1 MRHAELCN
9 SLDFAERSY
18 RYEWI
23 KEAHPTTFD
32 WIFEKSE
39 LGLISW
45 LRKGTGI
52 YWIQGKPGSGKSTLM
67 KFLHDHPQTSE
78 ILNQWR
84 QGRNHTSAWFFFNE
98 RGSYIE
104 KSFEGLLRSV
114 VRELISKNNWLA
126 ELVLEVYFEWVKH
139 PSKQEQ
145 SWQIQDL
152 ERALSAIVSQREQDL
167 EVLLF
172 LDALDEYSGPPEM
185 IAEFVQSLVQSIPD
199 SKTKVKILLSSR
211 PWDAFVTSFG
221 QQPGLKMHDQT
232 KDDMRIFVLD
242 HLGTTHA
249 LAPSSTPVEDSLD
262 PTAGD
267 LVSIIVDRA
276 EGVFLWVR
284 LVIKSL
290 LGAGPDVTTLQLKD
304 LLQALPNGL
313 EELYERTIERIPRTC
328 RLEAFIVLEIVNRA
342 PRNLSVQQVTGA
354 ASCALGKT
362 FEDYAEILK
371 KRFLSMDD
379 EQAALQLKNL
389 CGGLIETYRDG
400 NEPTRVQFMHQT
412 VKDFVSRPGFER
424 RMLGR
429 SYAPLHE
436 NGFSF
441 LMKYGLARRKLFHH
455 DLKLPDSFSVAG
467 SETIEFDI
475 IDVLR
480 VAHRAEETTGNNQE
494 KFLESIGDEHFPWD
508 IERTT
513 YNEISLEPT
522 SVLSFAVLGNL
533 LLYIKQK
540 LRTTNLINDAL
551 QKSLL
556 HFGVDSIVL
565 NHPPSSLESMT
576 KLLLEKGADIYC
588 KFTGKTPF
596 EYLFMIWHRWNEGH
610 FFLNEEGVGKVAQVF
625 LEHGQDANVD
635 IRRTE
640 RKGEHFECNGTCK
653 PLHVAQSEVS
663 RTLLEHAAQVN
674 ALDSDGLTPL
684 DLLIRS
690 SIHYH
695 PAERTRLTASILLEY
710 GGCITHSTRKLLPMF
725 IKIMGDDNEE
735 VPDNF
740 QRPPELPMT
749 LAQRVRSVVP
759 WHFGSAS
766 VSPRRHI
773 LVNTITH
780 VRAA

>member
-1 MRHAELCN
+1 MRHAELRD
-9 SLDFAERSY
+9 SLDFAERSHS
-18 RYEWI
+18 YERI

-45 LRKGTGI
+45 LRKGTGV

-67 KFLHDHPQTSE
+67 KFLHDHPQTSG

-84 QGRNHTSAWFFFNE
+84 QGRNHKSAWFFFNE

-114 VRELISKNNWLA
+114 VRELISKNDWLA
-126 ELVLEVYFEWVKH
+126 ELVLKVYLEWVKH
-139 PSKQEQ
+139 SSKQKQ
-145 SWQIQDL
+145 NWQIQDL

-185 IAEFVQSLVQSIPD
+185 IAEFVQSLVQSVPD
-199 SKTKVKILLSSR
+199 SQTKVKILLSSR

-221 QQPGLKMHDQT
+221 QQPGLKMHEQT
-232 KDDMRIFVLD
+232 KGDMRIFVLD
-242 HLGTTHA
+242 HLGTTHT

-262 PTAGD
+262 TTARD
-267 LVSIIVDRA
+267 VASVIVDRA

-290 LGAGPDVTTLQLKD
+290 LGAGPDVTTLQLKE
-304 LLQALPNGL
+304 LLQTLPNGL

-342 PRNLSVQQVTGA
+342 LVNLSVRQVTGA

-362 FEDYAEILK
+362 FDECAETVK
-371 KRFLSMDD
+371 KRLLSMDD

-389 CGGLIETYRDG
+389 CGGLIETYCDG
-400 NEPTRVQFMHQT
+400 IGPTRVQFMHQT

-441 LMKYGLARRKLFHH
+441 LMKYGLAIWELLDHDPKPLDSSSVVRREKN
-455 DLKLPDSFSVAG
+455 
-467 SETIEFDI
+467 IEFSTDYL
-475 IDVLR
+475 LR

-494 KFLESIGDEHFPWD
+494 KFLDSIGDERFPLPV
-508 IERTT
+508 ERGIG
-513 YNEISLEPT
+513 YQAGFEPT

-533 LLYIKQK
+533 LLYTKQK
-540 LRTTNLINDAL
+540 LRTTNLVNGAL

-556 HFGVDSIVL
+556 HFGVESIYL
-565 NHPPSSLESMT
+565 GYPPSSLESMT
-576 KLLLEKGADIYC
+576 ELLLEKGADIHC
-588 KFTGKTPF
+588 RFAGKTPF
-596 EYLFMIWHRWNEGH
+596 EDLFTIWPHYR
-610 FFLNEEGVGKVAQVF
+610 EERFQEAHGESVGKVAQVF
-625 LEHGQDANVD
+625 LEHGQDAN
-635 IRRTE
+635 IHIYHIGRRDGRIE
-640 RKGEHFECNGTCK
+640 LYGTCN
-653 PLHVAQSEVS
+653 PLHVAHSEFS
-663 RTLLEHAAQVN
+663 KALLEHGAQVN
-674 ALDSDGLTPL
+674 ALDSNGLTPL
-684 DLLIRS
+684 DLLIRDS
-690 SIHYH
+690 TH
-695 PAERTRLTASILLEY
+695 PSTTKSKEIMRHTASILLEY
-710 GGCITHSTRKLLPMF
+710 GGCITRSTRKILPVF
-725 IKIMGDDNEE
+725 IKFMSSDNGE

-740 QRPPELPMT
+740 RNPPELPMT
-749 LAQRVRSVVP
+749 LAQRVRSIVL
-759 WHFGSAS
+759 WHLGSA
-766 VSPRRHI
+766 
-773 LVNTITH
+773 
-780 VRAA
+780 

>member
-1 MRHAELCN
+1 MRHAELCD
-9 SLDFAERSY
+9 SLDFAERSH
-18 RYEWI
+18 RYERI
-23 KEAHPTTFD
+23 KEAHLTTFD

-114 VRELISKNNWLA
+114 VRELISKNDWLA
-126 ELVLEVYFEWVKH
+126 ELVLEVYFERVKR

-145 SWQIQDL
+145 NWQIQDL

-185 IAEFVQSLVQSIPD
+185 IAEFVQSLVQSVPD

-221 QQPGLKMHDQT
+221 QQPGFKMHEQT
-232 KDDMRIFVLD
+232 KGDMRIFVLD

-249 LAPSSTPVEDSLD
+249 LASSSTPVEDSLN
-262 PTAGD
+262 PTTRD
-267 LVSIIVDRA
+267 VVSTIVDRA

-290 LGAGPDVTTLQLKD
+290 LGAGQDVTTLQLKE

-342 PRNLSVQQVTGA
+342 FRNLSVQVVTGA

-362 FEDYAEILK
+362 FEECAETAK
-371 KRFLSMDD
+371 KTLGSMDD

-389 CGGLIETYRDG
+389 CGGLIETYHDKDPLG
-400 NEPTRVQFMHQT
+400 GCTRVQFMHQT

-441 LMKYGLARRKLFHH
+441 LMKYGLVMRELLCH
-455 DLKLPDSFSVAG
+455 DPQLPGLSYELGIALL
-467 SETIEFDI
+467 
-475 IDVLR
+475 LR

-494 KFLESIGDEHFPWD
+494 KFIDSIGDERFRSSVF
-508 IERTT
+508 IEEYTETRFR
-513 YNEISLEPT
+513 PT
-522 SVLSFAVLGNL
+522 SILSFAVLGNL
-533 LLYIKQK
+533 LLYTKQK
-540 LRTTNLINDAL
+540 LRVTKLVNGAL

-556 HFGVDSIVL
+556 HFVVDSTIL
-565 NHPPSSLESMT
+565 GYPPSSMESMIE
-576 KLLLEKGADIYC
+576 LLLEKGADINC
-588 KFTGKTPF
+588 RFVGKTPF
-596 EYLFMIWHRWNEGH
+596 EYLFTIWPRSLRRLPVMDERMNESM
-610 FFLNEEGVGKVAQVF
+610 GKAVQVF
-625 LEHGQDANVD
+625 LEHG
-635 IRRTE
+635 
-640 RKGEHFECNGTCK
+640 
-653 PLHVAQSEVS
+653 
-663 RTLLEHAAQVN
+663 AQVN

-684 DLLIRS
+684 DLLIRYS
-690 SIHYH
+690 DDYYTPEGIRHI
-695 PAERTRLTASILLEY
+695 ASILLER
-710 GGCITHSTRKLLPMF
+710 GGCITHSTRKSLPVF
-725 IKIMGDDNEE
+725 IKYMSGDNGE

-740 QRPPELPMT
+740 RNPPELPMT
-749 LAQRVRSVVP
+749 LAQRVRHGLARFRGPSTTT
-759 WHFGSAS
+759 HIG
-766 VSPRRHI
+766 RRHY
-773 LVNTITH
+773 
-780 VRAA
+780 AY